1 MQHSQQ
7 QYKHFKQLLDS
18 STLNK
23 LESYRAKLKS
33 EKVKIPHIFCCADF
47 NSFQQPPIQPRAYIS
62 CLKSEGK
69 RFPLC
74 SETFIICFTLLWSID
89 ILLISLIV
97 DLCFTQNFFH
107 KLNWFEYFFPDHR
120 EQHRVLQII
129 ISLPYHLNGSEV
141 NKRGTGKNKRRREVR
156 ERERKTRQHD
166 GGGNFDR
173 CCFFNLNH
181 DEEVDTKHRRMK
193 INKVQSSE
201 VWCEENY

>member
-107 KLNWFEYFFPDHR
+107 KLNWFEYFFSWSPWTTPCTTNHNIAPLPPQWIGGKQAWNR
-120 EQHRVLQII
+120 EKQ
-129 ISLPYHLNGSEV
+129 EK
-141 NKRGTGKNKRRREVR
+141 KRS
-156 ERERKTRQHD
+156 ERERKK
-166 GGGNFDR
+166 
-173 CCFFNLNH
+173 
-181 DEEVDTKHRRMK
+181 DEATWWWWKFWQMLLL
-193 INKVQSSE
+193 
-201 VWCEENY
+201 